1 MKQTNSQIEVRF
13 ESLTLDDLDA
23 VMRIERLA
31 YAYPWSR
38 AVFEDTVVA
47 GYQAQ
52 RLLAGTTLLGYFVA
66 MKGVEEVHL
75 LNITVAPAHQY
86 RGWAK
91 VMLEALRIW
100 ARGQAAKTLWLEVR
114 VSNSRGCAPGY
125 PPPYS
130 HLWSPSRPADSARH
144 RPSFVPGT
152 PASQPGRESKGRGT
166 RNACSGGDACNLA
179 GRRTRGRT
187 RRSGVAGRGRM
198 GRCPSLASLG
208 AWPLLPPDGRQ
219 EEDSSLGGKG
229 PPL

>member
-1 MKQTNSQIEVRF
+1 MIQAKPPTEVRF
-13 ESLTLDDLDA
+13 EPMTVDDLDT

-114 VSNSRGCAPGY
+114 VSN
-125 PPPYS
+125 
-130 HLWSPSRPADSARH
+130 ARAM
-144 RPSFVPGT
+144 RIYQAQGFV
-152 PASQPGRESKGRGT
+152 QV
-166 RNACSGGDACNLA
+166 
-179 GRRTRGRT
+179 GRRAKYYQ
-187 RRSGVAGRGRM
+187 SGHGQREDAIVM
-198 GRCPSLASLG
+198 SLTL
-208 AWPLLPPDGRQ
+208 
-219 EEDSSLGGKG
+219 
-229 PPL
+229 

>member
-1 MKQTNSQIEVRF
+1 MTQAKAPTEVRF
-13 ESLTLDDLDA
+13 EPMTVDDLDA

-86 RGWAK
+86 KGWAR
-91 VMLEALRIW
+91 VMLEALSLW

-114 VSNSRGCAPGY
+114 VSNSRALQIYRAQG
-125 PPPYS
+125 
-130 HLWSPSRPADSARH
+130 
-144 RPSFVPGT
+144 FV
-152 PASQPGRESKGRGT
+152 QV
-166 RNACSGGDACNLA
+166 
-179 GRRTRGRT
+179 GRRPKYYP
-187 RRSGVAGRGRM
+187 SGHGQREDAIVM
-198 GRCPSLASLG
+198 SLTL
-208 AWPLLPPDGRQ
+208 
-219 EEDSSLGGKG
+219 
-229 PPL
+229 

>member
-1 MKQTNSQIEVRF
+1 VKQTKPQIEVRF

-91 VMLEALRIW
+91 VMLEALSLW

-114 VSNSRGCAPGY
+114 VSNTRALRIYKAQG
-125 PPPYS
+125 
-130 HLWSPSRPADSARH
+130 
-144 RPSFVPGT
+144 FV
-152 PASQPGRESKGRGT
+152 QV
-166 RNACSGGDACNLA
+166 
-179 GRRTRGRT
+179 GRRAKYYQ
-187 RRSGVAGRGRM
+187 SGHGQREDAIVM
-198 GRCPSLASLG
+198 SLTL
-208 AWPLLPPDGRQ
+208 
-219 EEDSSLGGKG
+219 
-229 PPL
+229 